1 MRFTRRLQSTL
12 LAFALI
18 PFALSIIVSMM
29 TFSHRFTPFVM
40 KNLAYEADLY
50 ANKITTYIGEQF
62 MRLQGMRDQ
71 QALQQFLTHLK
82 HSEGKDIPPTI
93 RADLEEI
100 LRYHMSLHPDT
111 QALYI
116 EDYNR
121 NIIIQ
126 TDPLFPA
133 RSSLFLDLSE
143 SIAEQQSMIV
153 SPVITSPAVS
163 SQDVYIILGLPI
175 YGEHGHDATLL
186 SVLELSPLRSLA
198 QEDYMFDS
206 SFRLVFDKNGTIVA
220 VSSREANNWAITDFD
235 NRSNLGE
242 KFSLVDFQHSPT
254 GTIEF
259 TFDEAESVGHY
270 RYIPELGWT
279 VFSSIEKKEM
289 HQPLLDMLPVYS
301 ITILVILGVLLL
313 ALHWIS
319 RQVGTPVQ
327 ALIDGMREARNHNYQ
342 HTIEIDGA
350 NEFRDVAVAFNQ
362 LTKQMCIDTDKLQRL
377 NEELDTLT
385 THIPGGLFTCTLDA
399 GMPFLFISDPF
410 VTLAG
415 FPNKHSLLQ
424 VSDNTF
430 LQTVHP
436 EDRIR
441 VEKTIRL
448 QEDPDSEGTIEY
460 RTLGETGTRWISCS
474 FKLHQE
480 HDQHNSLILYGM
492 AVDATAKHE
501 AAVALRASDERYRTL
516 LEQTDEVIFEWSVPE
531 KRFLFTSRDKN
542 WIRMFGVPLAKEG
555 NLFSGDFYQMYPE
568 DRTRFVSQLK
578 SVIREGKRSIR
589 IEVRLTRWE
598 SGEKYYFW
606 TRFLLTS
613 LSDNHGKVDRL
624 AGRVQDIH
632 EEKVESL
639 RLIGLSQTD
648 SLTALMNRR
657 GFQAS
662 IERILEYADA
672 RSNVHRLIMLDI
684 DNFKQINDTY
694 GHLHGDRVLTL
705 VATQL
710 RSVFRATD
718 LFARIGGDEF
728 SLFLV
733 NFPDQDILKTK
744 IDSLLEKMKM
754 EDISCSIG
762 IATYPSDGKT
772 YIELYRR
779 ADHAL
784 YTVKHGGKN
793 GYSFSTGESD

>member
-1 MRFTRRLQSTL
+1 
-12 LAFALI
+12 
-18 PFALSIIVSMM
+18 
-29 TFSHRFTPFVM
+29 M

-50 ANKITTYIGEQF
+50 ANKITTYLGEQS

-71 QALQQFLTHLK
+71 PALQQYLAHIK
-82 HSEGKDIPPTI
+82 HSEVENLPPMI
-93 RADLEEI
+93 RTNLQEI
-100 LRYHMSLHPDT
+100 LLYHMSLHPDV
-111 QALYI
+111 QALYL
-116 EDYNR
+116 EDCTR
-121 NIIIQ
+121 NIIMQ
-126 TDPLFPA
+126 TDPLYPA
-133 RSSLFLDLSE
+133 RSSLFLDLSDA
-143 SIAEQQSMIV
+143 IATQQTMIV

-163 SQDVYIILGLPI
+163 SQDVYIILGIPM
-175 YGEHGHDATLL
+175 YGEHGLEATLL
-186 SVLELSPLRSLA
+186 AVLELSPLRNLA

-206 SFRLVFDKNGTIVA
+206 SFRLVFDENGTIVA

-235 NRSNLGE
+235 NRSNLAE
-242 KFSLVDFQHSPT
+242 LFSRIDFQQNPS
-254 GTIEF
+254 GMIEF
-259 TFDEAESVGHY
+259 TFDNIESIGHY

-279 VFSSIEKKEM
+279 VFSSMEKREM
-289 HQPLLDMLPVYS
+289 RQPLLGMLPVYS
-301 ITILVILGVLLL
+301 ITMLVILGVLLL

-319 RQVGTPVQ
+319 RQVGAPVQ
-327 ALIDGMREARNHNYQ
+327 ALIDGMKEARNHNYQ

-350 NEFRDVAVAFNQ
+350 SEFRDVAAAFNQ
-362 LTKQMCIDTDKLQRL
+362 LTKQVWIDTEKLQRL

-385 THIPGGLFTCTLDA
+385 THIPGGLFTCTLA
-399 GMPFLFISDPF
+399 TGMPFLFVSDPF
-410 VTLAG
+410 LTLTG
-415 FPNKHSLLQ
+415 FPSKHALLE

-436 EDRIR
+436 EDRLR
-441 VEKTIRL
+441 VERAIRL
-448 QEDPDSEGTIEY
+448 KENPDTEGTIEY

-474 FKLHQE
+474 FKLHQGHE
-480 HDQHNSLILYGM
+480 QENILVLYGM

-501 AAVALRASDERYRTL
+501 AMVALRASDERYRTL
-516 LEQTDEVIFEWSVPE
+516 LEQTDEVIFEWSVSE
-531 KRFLFTSRDKN
+531 KRFIFTSRDRN
-542 WIRMFGVPLAKEG
+542 WIRMFGTPLAKDG
-555 NLFSGDFYQMYPE
+555 NLFSGEFYQMYPE

-578 SVIREGKRSIR
+578 SMIREGKRSIR

-598 SGEKYYFW
+598 SGEQYYFW
-606 TRFLLTS
+606 TRFMLTS
-613 LSDNHGKVDRL
+613 LLDNHGKVDRL

-662 IERILEYADA
+662 IERILEYADPHA
-672 RSNVHRLIMLDI
+672 NVHRLIMLDI

-694 GHLHGDRVLTL
+694 GHLHGDRVLAL

-733 NFPDQDILKTK
+733 NFPDHRVLKTK
-744 IDSLLEKMKM
+744 IEKLQEKLKM
-754 EDISCSIG
+754 EDLSCSIG
-762 IATYPSDGKT
+762 VASYPSDGRT

-784 YTVKHGGKN
+784 YTVKHGGKD
-793 GYSFSTGESD
+793 GYSFSTGDSD